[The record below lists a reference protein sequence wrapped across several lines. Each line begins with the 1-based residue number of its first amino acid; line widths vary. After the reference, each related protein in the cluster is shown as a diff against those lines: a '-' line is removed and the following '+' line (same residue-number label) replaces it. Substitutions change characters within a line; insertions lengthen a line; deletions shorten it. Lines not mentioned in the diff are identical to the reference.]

1 MSENKDKGYT
11 IVYFPWEDLEG
22 KPRVAGRFKTKEE
35 KDEYIKCINLACKP
49 KEYNPDI
56 IPLRKFYYYKLC
68 DSDFIFECGL
78 FGIF

>member
-35 KDEYIKCINLACKP
+35 KDEYIKKIYDINSGWMDEELSSILVIND
-49 KEYNPDI
+49 YNYILPM
-56 IPLRKFYYYKLC
+56 
-68 DSDFIFECGL
+68 
-78 FGIF
+78 

>member
-35 KDEYIKCINLACKP
+35 KDEYIEKIHDINSGWMDEELSSISVIND
-49 KEYNPDI
+49 YNYILPM
-56 IPLRKFYYYKLC
+56 
-68 DSDFIFECGL
+68 
-78 FGIF
+78 